1 MLIAALRGVILPTAA
16 VGAEIL
22 PVVLYVLLF
31 VLFERVRPVYLLFH
45 IFERTLVFFVFGFEV
60 DGKFE
65 LFLALVQ
72 PVLLIKD
79 YRLIIVPLPS
89 AVIHIVQQ
97 RLRLREIL
105 RGNGGL
111 DLVVRRALSA
121 IAADFGVLVGVAH
134 RVLIGGVEHFQH
146 TRRVCARFAL
156 VEDVLLIIRALGL
169 VRFEYLALG
178 RALLNAENHKR
189 VTWHLSSPLSKRSI
203 CIYSPR

>member
-1 MLIAALRGVILPTAA
+1 MKGEKTMTVKQISVFVENKPGKLAEFVELLRA
-16 VGAEIL
+16 
-22 PVVLYVLLF
+22 
-31 VLFERVRPVYLLFH
+31 
-45 IFERTLVFFVFGFEV
+45 
-60 DGKFE
+60 
-65 LFLALVQ
+65 
-72 PVLLIKD
+72 
-79 YRLIIVPLPS
+79 
-89 AVIHIVQQ
+89 
-97 RLRLREIL
+97 
-105 RGNGGL
+105 NGI
-111 DLVVRRALSA
+111 DMRALSLA
-121 IAADFGVLVGVAH
+121 EAADFGVLVGVAH